1 MNSIDKMNR
10 EAFHDRGLTAEQIN
24 DSIARGREAMAD
36 ARDALARNPANNPAR
51 RNAKEKAQRACA
63 PIVAAMLAEKVRPEF
78 KHLVAPEK

>member
-10 EAFHDRGLTAEQIN
+10 AAFHDRGLSQEMIN
-24 DSIARGREAMAD
+24 DSIAIGREAMAD
-36 ARDALARNPANNPAR
+36 AAAALARNPANSPAR
-51 RNAKEKAQRACA
+51 RAAKAKAQRACA